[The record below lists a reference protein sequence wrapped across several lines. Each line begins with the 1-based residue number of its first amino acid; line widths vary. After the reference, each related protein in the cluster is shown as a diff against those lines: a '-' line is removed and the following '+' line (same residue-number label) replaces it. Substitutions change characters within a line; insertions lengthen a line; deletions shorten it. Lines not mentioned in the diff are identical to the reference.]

1 MTTVGVAV
9 AGLKDLGALVP
20 VLEGL
25 GAKHKPY
32 AAPHSHR
39 ATNTITTSSCIA
51 YRLCYC
57 RYGVIAAHYD
67 IVGQALLATLESAL
81 GDAWTPPVKE
91 VPPPPPLS
99 PLSPLAARHRRHAP
113 LSHAPLSS
121 TAAGVD
127 DRLRRR
133 QLDDDQRSQVRGG
146 GLSAAAAAPPPSPP
160 PSRAVFRLPS
170 WLQKRAPSQGRRL
183 FASVRRV
190 DSL

>member
-32 AAPHSHR
+32 ATRRYLHR
-39 ATNTITTSSCIA
+39 ATTTITASFSIDSSASYC
-51 YRLCYC
+51 C

-127 DRLRRR
+127 HRLRRR

-146 GLSAAAAAPPPSPP
+146 GVS
-160 PSRAVFRLPS
+160 
-170 WLQKRAPSQGRRL
+170 G
-183 FASVRRV
+183 
-190 DSL
+190 